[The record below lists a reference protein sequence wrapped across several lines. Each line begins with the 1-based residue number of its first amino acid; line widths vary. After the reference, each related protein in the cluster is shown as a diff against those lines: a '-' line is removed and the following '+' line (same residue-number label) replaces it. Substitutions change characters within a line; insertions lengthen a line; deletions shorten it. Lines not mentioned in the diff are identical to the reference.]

1 MNMKEEDPI
10 NRALDSL
17 KGIQRAKAPSQTFA
31 KIQQKLADQRANK
44 GIADPQPNYAW
55 IRVAA
60 AMALLVAS
68 NIWAVSN
75 YWVSDSNTAT
85 ESGGYAQ
92 LMTDFNLYD
101 NE

>member
-10 NRALDSL
+10 DRALGSL
-17 KGIQRAKAPSQTFA
+17 QDIQRAKAPSQAFA

-44 GIADPQPNYAW
+44 GMVDPQPSYAW
-55 IRVAA
+55 MRVAA

-68 NIWAVSN
+68 NIWAVTN
-75 YWVSDSNTAT
+75 YWAPDSNTTTA
-85 ESGGYAQ
+85 SGGYVQ